1 MYCILGQGLAGTILA
16 FRLKSSGIPFKIID
30 NGFKNSSSVVAA
42 GLWNPIVFR
51 RINKSYMADEFL
63 SELELFYPKME
74 EYLGVNFYHSV
85 KIARVHASKWE
96 RDTWF
101 EKINLPMYMK
111 YLTTDLPDL
120 DPSAFAEMP
129 FGSNLVDRCGH
140 LDTAIFLR
148 ASRRYFENENDL
160 IEAEI
165 KLPKTREEL
174 ENWTF
179 SDLKFEKI
187 IDCRGYRSAD
197 SPWWRYL
204 PFGLTKG
211 ETLTVKCLGLRLSE
225 VYNAG
230 FFVLPLGENTYR
242 VGATFNWDEPTQ
254 EKTEEGKNELAEKF
268 RMSIKLPF
276 EIIDHQAGVR
286 PTVQDRRP
294 LFGKHP
300 LASNLYI
307 FNGLGAKGVMMAPYF
322 SKVFVDFLQHG
333 KPLPNDANINRFT
346 DLLGQDK
353 PEINHPV
360 R

>member
-30 NGFKNSSSVVAA
+30 NGFKNSSSIVAA

-63 SELELFYPKME
+63 GELEIFYPEIEKL
-74 EYLGVNFYHSV
+74 LGVTFYHPI
-85 KIARVHASKWE
+85 KIGRVHASKWE

-101 EKINLPMYMK
+101 EKLDLPMYRK
-111 YLTTDLPDL
+111 YLTEDVPDWN
-120 DPSAFAEMP
+120 PSAFAEMP
-129 FGSNLVDRCGH
+129 YGSNLVDKCGH
-140 LDTAIFLR
+140 LDTEMFLH
-148 ASRRYFENENDL
+148 ASRKYFIMENEL
-160 IEAEI
+160 IEADI
-165 KLPKTREEL
+165 LLPKTSEEL
-174 ENWTF
+174 DSWTF

-187 IDCRGYRSAD
+187 IDCRGYSSAD

-211 ETLTVKCLGLRLSE
+211 ETLTVKCPNLDLRS
-225 VYNAG
+225 VFNSG
-230 FFVLPLGENTYR
+230 FFVLPLGEEVFK
-242 VGATFNWDEPTQ
+242 VGATFNWDEPTPERT
-254 EKTEEGKNELAEKF
+254 EKGKNELVQKF
-268 RMSIKLPF
+268 QNAIKLPF
-276 EIIDHQAGVR
+276 EILDHQAGVR

-300 LASNLYI
+300 LADNLYI

-322 SKVFVDFLQHG
+322 STIFVDFLESE
-333 KPLPNDANINRFT
+333 KPLPEDADISRFL
-346 DLLGQDK
+346 DLIGQDR

>member
-30 NGFKNSSSVVAA
+30 NGFKNSSSIVAA

-63 SELELFYPKME
+63 DELEIFYPEME
-74 EYLGVNFYHSV
+74 KLLGVKFYHLI
-85 KIARVHASKWE
+85 KIARIHASKWE
-96 RDTWF
+96 QDAWF
-101 EKINLPMYMK
+101 EKIDLPMYEN
-111 YLTTDLPDL
+111 YLTKEVPNL
-120 DPSAFAEMP
+120 DPSAFAKMP

-140 LDTAIFLR
+140 LDTEIFLH
-148 ASRRYFENENDL
+148 ASRRYFINDNDL

-165 KLPKTREEL
+165 CLPETVAEL
-174 ENWTF
+174 DSWTF
-179 SDLKFEKI
+179 SNFNFDKI

-211 ETLTVKCLGLRLSE
+211 ETLTVKCPGLNLID
-225 VYNAG
+225 VFNAG
-230 FFVLPLGENTYR
+230 FFVLPLGESKFR
-242 VGATFNWDEPTQ
+242 VGATFNWDEPTP
-254 EKTEEGKNELAEKF
+254 EKTEEGKKELVDKF
-268 RMSIKLPF
+268 QTAIKLPF
-276 EIIDHQAGVR
+276 EILNHQAGVR

-300 LASNLYI
+300 LADNLYI

-322 SKVFVDFLQHG
+322 STIFVDFLQHG
-333 KPLPNDANINRFT
+333 KPLPKDADINRFL
-346 DLLGQDK
+346 DLLGMDK
-353 PEINHPV
+353 PQINHPV